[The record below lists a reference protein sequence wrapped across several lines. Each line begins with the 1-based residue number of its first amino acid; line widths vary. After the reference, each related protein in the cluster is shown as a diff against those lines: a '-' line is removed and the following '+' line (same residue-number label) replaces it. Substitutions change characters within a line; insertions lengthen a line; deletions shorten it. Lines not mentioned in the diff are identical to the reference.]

1 MLFRSKSAGSRRSR
15 GGLSI
20 RLKVASLSLVWLA
33 GLTVVSG
40 TGGYAV
46 VSMRSLEE
54 TSSAA
59 AGLSLLSEQTQ
70 SLANKLAAKERLF
83 MVAPTP
89 ERVKEIDGL
98 IEETRTTIKHLGAAA
113 HAVGAATAEADQLA
127 ALLDKIAGQF
137 TEVKSGQTKLGFADD
152 NGIRGDMETAFQALR
167 TDLNKA
173 TKSGQ
178 NPDTV
183 RVVQAFAQLNQ
194 ARAEFMLRHDGPS
207 SGAFDA
213 AAGRFTRELDKTTQ
227 LAPDIKDSLKA
238 RLAAYSSA
246 FSAYV
251 ELYTSWVKVADQT
264 SLSFDLAEPLTTAI
278 KRAAVDLDGSTTQ
291 AFTNGTQFAL
301 RLIYLIVPLTLLAGG
316 LISWQISRSIT
327 NPLGRIRATM
337 EVLSR
342 GEEAAVADTDRAD
355 EIGAMARTL
364 AVFQANQ
371 AEKARLETEQQT
383 DAEERLRRQRAFEMA
398 VRDFRSVAGELTR
411 AVTDTMAGMQNA
423 AGELLDEAGR
433 TRTQAESAS
442 AASQGASER
451 VTVVAGA
458 AEELASSIS
467 EVVNHVGRTTTIIG
481 NATEGAR
488 RTNEQVAGLAD
499 AASRVGQVVTLIR
512 SIAEQTNLLALN
524 ATIEAARAG
533 EAGKGF
539 AVVAAEVKGLS
550 DQTSRA
556 TEQIAAQITEMQ
568 TSTGEAVESIRAIAA
583 TMEEVNRATLG
594 IASAVEQQEASTN
607 EISRNVNDASG
618 NTVTVSESV
627 GHVVEAISKT
637 SDTARHVEKAATLVL
652 SQTHDLEAAIDEFLQ
667 RVAV

>member
-20 RLKVASLSLVWLA
+20 RLKVASLSLVWLT
-33 GLTVVSG
+33 GLIVVSG

-59 AGLSLLSEQTQ
+59 ANLSLLSEQTQ

-89 ERVKEIDGL
+89 ERVGEIDGL
-98 IEETRTTIKHLGAAA
+98 IEETRATIKRLGGAAGT
-113 HAVGAATAEADQLA
+113 VGAATAEADQLA

-137 TEVKSGQTKLGFADD
+137 ADVKNGQAKLGFADD
-152 NGIRGDMETAFQALR
+152 NGIRGNMETAFQALR
-167 TDLNKA
+167 TDVNKA
-173 TKSGQ
+173 SKSGQ

-183 RVVQAFAQLNQ
+183 RVIQAFAQLNQ

-213 AAGRFTRELDKTTQ
+213 AAGRFTRELDKTQ
-227 LAPDIKDSLKA
+227 LAPDIKDTLKT

-246 FSAYV
+246 FTSYV
-251 ELYTSWVKVADQT
+251 DLYTSWVKVADQT
-264 SLSFDLAEPLTTAI
+264 SLSFDLAEPLTGAI
-278 KRAAVDLDGSTTQ
+278 KRAASDLNGATTQ
-291 AFTNGTQFAL
+291 AFVRGTEFAL
-301 RLIYLIVPLTLLAGG
+301 RLIYAVVPLTLLAGG

-327 NPLGRIRATM
+327 GPLGRIRATM
-337 EVLSR
+337 DVLSR
-342 GEEAAVADTDRAD
+342 GEEATVADTDRAD

-364 AVFQANQ
+364 AVFQTNQ
-371 AEKARLETEQQT
+371 AEKARLETEQRV
-383 DAEERLRRQRAFEMA
+383 DAEERLRRQQAFETA
-398 VRDFRSVAGELTR
+398 VRDFRSVAGDLTR
-411 AVTDTMAGMQNA
+411 AVTDTMADMQSA
-423 AGELLDEAGR
+423 ANGLLDEAGR

-442 AASQGASER
+442 AASQGASEK

-467 EVVNHVGRTTTIIG
+467 EVVSHVSRTTAVIG
-481 NATEGAR
+481 GATEGAR

-556 TEQIAAQITEMQ
+556 TEQIAAQISEMQ
-568 TSTGEAVESIRAIAA
+568 ASTAEAVESIRAIAA

-618 NTVTVSESV
+618 NTVTVSEGV
-627 GHVVEAISKT
+627 GHVVEAIGKT

-652 SQTHDLEAAIDEFLQ
+652 SQTRDLEAAIDEFLQ

>member
-1 MLFRSKSAGSRRSR
+1 MLFRSKPVGSRRSR

-33 GLTVVSG
+33 GLTLVSG

-46 VSMRSLEE
+46 ISMRSLEN

-59 AGLSLLSEQTQ
+59 ANLSLLSEQTQ

-83 MVAPTP
+83 MVAPTL
-89 ERVKEIDGL
+89 ERIHEIDGL
-98 IEETRTTIKHLGAAA
+98 IDETHATMQRLGTAAT
-113 HAVGAATAEADQLA
+113 AVGAATTEAGQLA
-127 ALLDKIAGQF
+127 TLLDKIAGQF
-137 TEVKSGQTKLGFADD
+137 AEVKSGQTKLGFGDD
-152 NGIRGDMETAFQALR
+152 SGLRGDMETAFQALR
-167 TDLNKA
+167 TDVNKA
-173 TKSGQ
+173 SKSGQ

-194 ARAEFMLRHDGPS
+194 ARAEFMLRHDELS

-213 AAGRFTRELDKTTQ
+213 AAGRFTRELDKTP
-227 LAPDIKDSLKA
+227 LAAEIKDALKT
-238 RLAAYSSA
+238 RLTAYSSA

-251 ELYTSWVKVADQT
+251 DLYSSWIKVADQT

-278 KRAAVDLDGSTTQ
+278 KRAASDLSTSTTQ
-291 AFTNGTQFAL
+291 AFTKGTQFAL
-301 RLIYLIVPLTLLAGG
+301 NLIYLVVPLTLLAGG

-327 NPLGRIRATM
+327 SPLGRIRTTM
-337 EVLSR
+337 DVLSR
-342 GEEAAVADTDRAD
+342 GESATVVDTERAD

-371 AEKARLETEQQT
+371 TEKSRLETVQHA
-383 DAEERLRRQRAFEMA
+383 DAEERLHRQQAFEAA

-411 AVTDTMAGMQNA
+411 AVTDTMAGMQSA
-423 AGELLDEAGR
+423 ADELLGEAGR

-442 AASQGASER
+442 TASRGASEK
-451 VTVVAGA
+451 VTVVASA

-467 EVVNHVGRTTTIIG
+467 EVVSHVSRTTTVIG

-556 TEQIAAQITEMQ
+556 TEQIAAQISEMQ
-568 TSTGEAVESIRAIAA
+568 TSTAEAVESIRTIAT

-627 GHVVEAISKT
+627 GHVVEAIGKT
-637 SDTARHVEKAATLVL
+637 SDTARHVEQAAGLVL
-652 SQTHDLEAAIDEFLQ
+652 SQTRDLEAAIDEFLQ

>member
-1 MLFRSKSAGSRRSR
+1 MLFRSRPAGSRRSR

-33 GLTVVSG
+33 GLIVVSG

-59 AGLSLLSEQTQ
+59 TGLSLLSEQTQ

-89 ERVKEIDGL
+89 ERVAEIDGL
-98 IEETRTTIKHLGAAA
+98 IDETHDTIRRLGTAAG
-113 HAVGAATAEADQLA
+113 AVGAATAEAGQLA

-137 TEVKSGQTKLGFADD
+137 AEVKGGQVKLGFADED
-152 NGIRGDMETAFQALR
+152 GIRGDMETAFQALR
-167 TDLNKA
+167 TDVNKA
-173 TKSGQ
+173 SKSGQ

-183 RVVQAFAQLNQ
+183 RVIQAFAQLNQ

-213 AAGRFTRELDKTTQ
+213 AAGRFTRELDKTP
-227 LAPDIKDSLKA
+227 LAPEVKDALKA
-238 RLAAYSSA
+238 RLAAYSTA
-246 FSAYV
+246 FTSYV

-264 SLSFDLAEPLTTAI
+264 SLSFDLAEPLTSAI
-278 KRAAVDLDGSTTQ
+278 KRAAGDLNRSTAE
-291 AFTNGTQFAL
+291 AFTKGTEFVL
-301 RLIYLIVPLTLLAGG
+301 RLIFVVVPLTLLAGG

-327 NPLGRIRATM
+327 SPLGRIRATM
-337 EVLSR
+337 DVLSR
-342 GEEAAVADTDRAD
+342 GEAATVADTDRAD

-371 AEKARLETEQQT
+371 AEKARLESEQRSDAEARFQRQQT
-383 DAEERLRRQRAFEMA
+383 FEAA

-411 AVTDTMAGMQNA
+411 AVTDTMAGMQSA
-423 AGELLDEAGR
+423 ADELLDEAGR

-442 AASQGASER
+442 AASQGASEK

-467 EVVNHVGRTTTIIG
+467 EVVSHVSRTTTVIG
-481 NATEGAR
+481 SATEGAR
-488 RTNEQVAGLAD
+488 RTNDQVAGLAD

-556 TEQIAAQITEMQ
+556 TEQIASQISEMQ
-568 TSTGEAVESIRAIAA
+568 ASTAEAVESIRAIAA

-607 EISRNVNDASG
+607 EISRNVSDASG

-627 GHVVEAISKT
+627 GHVVEAIGKT
-637 SDTARHVEKAATLVL
+637 SDTARHVETAAALVL
-652 SQTHDLEAAIDEFLQ
+652 SQTRDLEAAIDGFLQ

>member
-1 MLFRSKSAGSRRSR
+1 MLFRSKPAGSRRSR

-33 GLTVVSG
+33 GLIVVSG

-46 VSMRSLEE
+46 VSMRTLEQ

-59 AGLSLLSEQTQ
+59 TDLSLLSEQTQ

-83 MVAPTP
+83 MVAATP
-89 ERVKEIDGL
+89 DRANEIDSL
-98 IEETRTTIKHLGAAA
+98 IGETRKTIEHLREAAG
-113 HAVGAATAEADQLA
+113 AVGAATDEAGQLGT
-127 ALLDKIAGQF
+127 LFDKISEQF
-137 TEVKSGQTKLGFADD
+137 AEVKSGQIKLGFGNDS
-152 NGIRGDMETAFQALR
+152 GILGEMEAAFQALR
-167 TDLNKA
+167 TDVNKA

-213 AAGRFTRELDKTTQ
+213 AAGRFNRELDKTQ
-227 LAPDIKDSLKA
+227 LGADTKNALKA
-238 RLAAYSSA
+238 RLAAYSAA
-246 FSAYV
+246 FSSYV
-251 ELYTSWVKVADQT
+251 DLYTSWVKVADQT
-264 SLSFDLAEPLTTAI
+264 SLSFDLAEPLTNAI
-278 KRAAVDLDGSTTQ
+278 KGAAEELNGSTTQ
-291 AFTNGTQFAL
+291 AFTNGTRFAL
-301 RLIYLIVPLTLLAGG
+301 RLIYIVGPLTLLAGG

-327 NPLGRIRATM
+327 GPLGRIRATM
-337 EVLSR
+337 DVLSR
-342 GEEAAVADTDRAD
+342 GEAATVADTDRAD

-364 AVFQANQ
+364 AVFQDNQ
-371 AEKARLETEQQT
+371 AEKARLEDEQRL
-383 DAEERLRRQRAFEMA
+383 DAEERHRRQQAFETA
-398 VRDFRSVAGELTR
+398 VRDFRSVAGELTH
-411 AVTDTMAGMQNA
+411 AVTETMASMRSA
-423 AGELLDEAGR
+423 ADGLLDEAGR
-433 TRTQAESAS
+433 SRTQAESAS
-442 AASQGASER
+442 TASRGASEK

-467 EVVNHVGRTTTIIG
+467 EVVSHVGRTTTIIG
-481 NATEGAR
+481 SATEGAR

-556 TEQIAAQITEMQ
+556 TEQIAAQISEMQ
-568 TSTGEAVESIRAIAA
+568 ASTAEAVESIRAIAA

-607 EISRNVNDASG
+607 EISRNVSEASG

-627 GHVVEAISKT
+627 GHVVEAIGKT
-637 SDTARHVEKAATLVL
+637 SETARHVETAAALVL
-652 SQTHDLEAAIDEFLQ
+652 NQTRDLEAAIDEFLE

>member
-98 IEETRTTIKHLGAAA
+98 IEETRATINHLGAVAG
-113 HAVGAATAEADQLA
+113 AVGAATTEADQLA
-127 ALLDKIAGQF
+127 ALLNKIAGQF

-167 TDLNKA
+167 TDVNKA
-173 TKSGQ
+173 SKSGQ

-183 RVVQAFAQLNQ
+183 RVIQAFAQLNQ

-213 AAGRFTRELDKTTQ
+213 AAGRFTRELDKTQ
-227 LAPDIKDSLKA
+227 LAPEVKDGLKA

-246 FSAYV
+246 FSSYV
-251 ELYTSWVKVADQT
+251 ELYTSWIKVADQT
-264 SLSFDLAEPLTTAI
+264 SLSFDLAEPLTSAI
-278 KRAAVDLDGSTTQ
+278 KRAANDLNGSTTL
-291 AFTNGTQFAL
+291 AFSKGTQFAL
-301 RLIYLIVPLTLLAGG
+301 RLIYIVVPMTLLAGG
-316 LISWQISRSIT
+316 LISWLISRSIT
-327 NPLGRIRATM
+327 SPLGRIRTTM
-337 EVLSR
+337 DVLSR
-342 GEEAAVADTDRAD
+342 GEEAIVADTDRAD

-371 AEKARLETEQQT
+371 AEKARLETEQHA
-383 DAEERLRRQRAFEMA
+383 DAQQRLHRQQAFEAA

-411 AVTDTMAGMQNA
+411 AVTDTMAGMRSA

-442 AASQGASER
+442 TASQGASER

-467 EVVNHVGRTTTIIG
+467 EVVNHVSRTTTIIG
-481 NATEGAR
+481 SATEGAR

-533 EAGKGF
+533 EAGRGF

-556 TEQIAAQITEMQ
+556 TEQIAAQISEMQ
-568 TSTGEAVESIRAIAA
+568 SSTAEAVESIRAIAA

-627 GHVVEAISKT
+627 GHVVEAIGKT
-637 SDTARHVEKAATLVL
+637 SATASHVEKAAELVL
-652 SQTHDLEAAIDEFLQ
+652 TQTRDLEEAIDEFLQ

>member
-1 MLFRSKSAGSRRSR
+1 MLFRPKPAGSRRSR

-33 GLTVVSG
+33 GLIVVSG

-46 VSMRSLEE
+46 VSMRTLEQ

-59 AGLSLLSEQTQ
+59 TDLSLLSEQTQ

-83 MVAPTP
+83 MVAATP
-89 ERVKEIDGL
+89 DRANEIDSL
-98 IEETRTTIKHLGAAA
+98 IGETRKTIEHLREAAG
-113 HAVGAATAEADQLA
+113 AVGAATDEAGQLG
-127 ALLDKIAGQF
+127 ALFDKISEQF
-137 TEVKSGQTKLGFADD
+137 AEVKSGQIKLGFGNDS
-152 NGIRGDMETAFQALR
+152 GILGEMEAAFQALR
-167 TDLNKA
+167 TDVNKA

-213 AAGRFTRELDKTTQ
+213 AAGRFNRELDKTQ
-227 LAPDIKDSLKA
+227 LGADTKNALKA
-238 RLAAYSSA
+238 RLEAYSAA
-246 FSAYV
+246 FSSYV
-251 ELYTSWVKVADQT
+251 DLYTSWVKVADQT
-264 SLSFDLAEPLTTAI
+264 SLSFDLAEPLTNAI
-278 KRAAVDLDGSTTQ
+278 KGAAEALNGSTTQ
-291 AFTNGTQFAL
+291 AFTNGTRFAL
-301 RLIYLIVPLTLLAGG
+301 RLIYIVGPLTLLAGG

-327 NPLGRIRATM
+327 GPLGRIRATM
-337 EVLSR
+337 DVLSR
-342 GEEAAVADTDRAD
+342 GEAATVGDTDRAD

-364 AVFQANQ
+364 AVFQDNQ
-371 AEKARLETEQQT
+371 AEKARLEDEQRL
-383 DAEERLRRQRAFEMA
+383 DAEERHRRQQAFETA

-411 AVTDTMAGMQNA
+411 AVTETMASMQSA
-423 AGELLDEAGR
+423 ADGLLDEAGR
-433 TRTQAESAS
+433 SRTQAESAS
-442 AASQGASER
+442 TASRGASEK

-467 EVVNHVGRTTTIIG
+467 EVVSHVGRTTTIIG
-481 NATEGAR
+481 SATEGAR

-556 TEQIAAQITEMQ
+556 TEQIAAQISEMQ
-568 TSTGEAVESIRAIAA
+568 ASTAEAVESIRAIAA

-594 IASAVEQQEASTN
+594 IASAVEQQESSTN
-607 EISRNVNDASG
+607 EISRNVSEASG

-627 GHVVEAISKT
+627 GHVVEAIGKT
-637 SDTARHVEKAATLVL
+637 SETARHVETAAALVL
-652 SQTHDLEAAIDEFLQ
+652 NQTRDLEAAIDEFLE

>member
-1 MLFRSKSAGSRRSR
+1 MLFHSKSAGPRRSR

-33 GLTVVSG
+33 GLAVVSG

-59 AGLSLLSEQTQ
+59 ADLSLLSEQTQ
-70 SLANKLAAKERLF
+70 SLANKLAARERLF

-89 ERVKEIDGL
+89 DRVGEIDSL
-98 IEETRTTIKHLGAAA
+98 IGETRDTIQRLGAAA
-113 HAVGAATAEADQLA
+113 GAVGAATAEAGQLA
-127 ALLDKIAGQF
+127 SLLDKIAGQF
-137 TEVKSGQTKLGFADD
+137 AEVKGGQAKLGFGDGS
-152 NGIRGDMETAFQALR
+152 GIHGDMETAFQALR
-167 TDLNKA
+167 TDVNKA
-173 TKSGQ
+173 SKSGQ

-194 ARAEFMLRHDGPS
+194 ARAEFMLRHDQVS

-213 AAGRFTRELDKTTQ
+213 AIGRFTRELDKTP
-227 LAPDIKDSLKA
+227 LASEVKTTLKA
-238 RLAAYSSA
+238 QLAAYSSA
-246 FSAYV
+246 FSTYV
-251 ELYTSWVKVADQT
+251 EVYTAWVKVADQT
-264 SLSFDLAEPLTTAI
+264 SLSFDLAEPLTSAI
-278 KRAAVDLDGSTTQ
+278 KRAASDLNGSTTQ
-291 AFTNGTQFAL
+291 AFTDGTAFAL
-301 RLIYLIVPLTLLAGG
+301 RLIFVIVPVTLLAGG

-327 NPLGRIRATM
+327 GPLGRIRATM

-342 GEEAAVADTDRAD
+342 GEEAVVADTDRAD

-371 AEKARLETEQQT
+371 AEKARLEAGQHA
-383 DAEERLRRQRAFEMA
+383 DAEERLTRQQAFEAA
-398 VRDFRSVAGELTR
+398 VRDFRSVAGELTG
-411 AVTDTMAGMQNA
+411 AVTDTMAGMQSA
-423 AGELLDEAGR
+423 ADDLLGEAGR

-442 AASQGASER
+442 TASKGASEK

-467 EVVNHVGRTTTIIG
+467 EVVSHVSRTTTVIG
-481 NATEGAR
+481 SATEGAR
-488 RTNEQVAGLAD
+488 RTNEQVSGLAE

-556 TEQIAAQITEMQ
+556 TEQIAAQISEMQ
-568 TSTGEAVESIRAIAA
+568 ASTAEAVDSIRAIAV

-607 EISRNVNDASG
+607 EISRNVSEASG

-627 GHVVEAISKT
+627 GHVVEAIGKT
-637 SDTARHVEKAATLVL
+637 SDTARHVEKAAELVL
-652 SQTHDLEAAIDEFLQ
+652 SQTRDLEQAIDEFLQ

>member
-1 MLFRSKSAGSRRSR
+1 MLFRSKPVGSRRSR

-46 VSMRSLEE
+46 MSMRSLE
-54 TSSAA
+54 TTSAA
-59 AGLSLLSEQTQ
+59 AADLSLLSERTQ

-89 ERVKEIDGL
+89 DRVTEIDGL
-98 IEETRTTIKHLGAAA
+98 IGETRATIQRLGEAAGV
-113 HAVGAATAEADQLA
+113 VGTATAEADQLA
-127 ALLDKIAGQF
+127 KLLDKIAGQF
-137 TEVKSGQTKLGFADD
+137 VEVKSGQVKLGFGSDS
-152 NGIRGDMETAFQALR
+152 GFSGEMETAFQALR
-167 TDLNKA
+167 SDVNKA

-194 ARAEFMLRHDGPS
+194 ARAEFMLKHDELS

-213 AAGRFTRELDKTTQ
+213 AVGRFTRELDKTP
-227 LAPDIKDSLKA
+227 LAPELKDALKA
-238 RLAAYSSA
+238 RLTAYSSA
-246 FSAYV
+246 FSSYV
-251 ELYTSWVKVADQT
+251 GLYASWIKVADQT

-278 KRAAVDLDGSTTQ
+278 QRAATDLSSSTTQ
-291 AFTNGTQFAL
+291 AFTRGTEFAL
-301 RLIYLIVPLTLLAGG
+301 GLIYIIVPMTLLAGG

-327 NPLGRIRATM
+327 GPLGRIRATM

-342 GEEAAVADTDRAD
+342 GEQASVADTDRAD

-364 AVFQANQ
+364 AVFQTNQ
-371 AEKARLETEQQT
+371 EEKARLEAGQRA
-383 DAEERLRRQRAFEMA
+383 DAQERLHRQQAFEAA
-398 VRDFRSVAGELTR
+398 VRDFRSVAGELTH
-411 AVTDTMAGMQNA
+411 AVTDTMAGMQSA

-433 TRTQAESAS
+433 TRTQAENAS
-442 AASQGASER
+442 TASQGASEK

-458 AEELASSIS
+458 TEELASSIS
-467 EVVNHVGRTTTIIG
+467 EVVSHVSRTTSVIG
-481 NATEGAR
+481 GATEGAR

-533 EAGKGF
+533 DAGRGF

-556 TEQIAAQITEMQ
+556 TEQIASQISEMQ
-568 TSTGEAVESIRAIAA
+568 ASTAEAVQSIRSIAA

-627 GHVVEAISKT
+627 GHVVEAIGKT
-637 SDTARHVEKAATLVL
+637 SDTARHVEKAAELVL
-652 SQTHDLEAAIDEFLQ
+652 SQTRDLEEAIDEFLQ

>member
-33 GLTVVSG
+33 GLVVVSG

-46 VSMRSLEE
+46 VSMRALEE

-59 AGLSLLSEQTQ
+59 TGLSLLSEQTQ

-83 MVAPTP
+83 MVAPTS
-89 ERVKEIDGL
+89 ERATEIDGL
-98 IEETRTTIKHLGAAA
+98 LGETRNTIRRLEDAAG
-113 HAVGAATAEADQLA
+113 AVGAATTEAGQLA
-127 ALLDKIAGQF
+127 ALFDKIAGQF
-137 TEVKSGQTKLGFADD
+137 AEVKSGQTKLGFGNDS
-152 NGIRGDMETAFQALR
+152 GIQGDMEAAFQALR
-167 TDLNKA
+167 TDVNKA

-213 AAGRFTRELDKTTQ
+213 AGGRFIRELDKTQ
-227 LAPDIKDSLKA
+227 LGAEAKDALKA
-238 RLAAYSSA
+238 LLAAYSNTFTS
-246 FSAYV
+246 YV
-251 ELYTSWVKVADQT
+251 DLYASWVKIADQT
-264 SLSFDLAEPLTTAI
+264 SLSFDLAEPLTSAI
-278 KRAAVDLDGSTTQ
+278 KAAASNLNASTTQ
-291 AFTNGTQFAL
+291 AFTDGTQFAL
-301 RLIYLIVPLTLLAGG
+301 RLFYLVVPLTLLAGG

-327 NPLGRIRATM
+327 APLGRIRSTM
-337 EVLSR
+337 DILSR
-342 GEEAAVADTDRAD
+342 GEAATVADTERAD

-371 AEKARLETEQQT
+371 TEKARLEDEQRA
-383 DAEERLRRQRAFEMA
+383 DAEERLRRQQAFEAA

-411 AVTDTMAGMQNA
+411 AVTDTMAGMQSA
-423 AGELLDEAGR
+423 ADGLLDEAGR

-442 AASQGASER
+442 TASRGASEK

-467 EVVNHVGRTTTIIG
+467 EVVSHVGRTTTVIG
-481 NATEGAR
+481 SATEGAR

-556 TEQIAAQITEMQ
+556 TEQIAAQISEMQ
-568 TSTGEAVESIRAIAA
+568 ASTAEAVESIRAIAA

-607 EISRNVNDASG
+607 EISRNVSEASG

-627 GHVVEAISKT
+627 GHVVEAIGRT
-637 SDTARHVEKAATLVL
+637 SDTARHVEAAAGLVL
-652 SQTHDLEAAIDEFLQ
+652 SQTRDLEAAIDEFLQ

>member
-1 MLFRSKSAGSRRSR
+1 MLFRSKASGSGRAR

-33 GLTVVSG
+33 GLAVVSG
-40 TGGYAV
+40 TAVYAV
-46 VSMRSLEE
+46 LSMRALE
-54 TSSAA
+54 TTASAA
-59 AGLSLLSEQTQ
+59 AALSLLSEQTQ

-89 ERVKEIDGL
+89 DRAQEIDGL
-98 IEETRTTIKHLGAAA
+98 MGEARDTIGRLGTAAG
-113 HAVGAATAEADQLA
+113 AVGAATAEAGQLSE
-127 ALLDKIAGQF
+127 LFDKISGQF
-137 TEVKSGQTKLGFADD
+137 AEVKDGQAKLGFGDD
-152 NGIRGDMETAFQALR
+152 GGIRGDMETAFQALR

-213 AAGRFTRELDKTTQ
+213 AAGRFVRELDKTA
-227 LAPDIKDSLKA
+227 LADDAKAALKA
-238 RLAAYSSA
+238 KLAAYSAA
-246 FSAYV
+246 FSSYV
-251 ELYTSWVKVADQT
+251 EVYAGWVKVADQT
-264 SLSFDLAEPLTTAI
+264 SLSFDLTEPLTGAV
-278 KRAAVDLDGSTTQ
+278 KRAAADLDRATAD
-291 AFTNGTQFAL
+291 AFEAGGAL
-301 RLIYLIVPLTLLAGG
+301 ALNLILAVVPLMLLSGG

-327 NPLGRIRATM
+327 GPLGRIRATM
-337 EVLSR
+337 DVLSR
-342 GEEAAVADTDRAD
+342 GEAATVADTDRAD

-364 AVFQANQ
+364 AVFQDNQ
-371 AEKARLETEQQT
+371 RQKARLEAEQRA
-383 DAEERLRRQRAFEMA
+383 DAEARLGRQEAFEAA
-398 VRDFRSVAGELTR
+398 VRDFRAVAGRLTR
-411 AVTDTMAGMQNA
+411 AVTDTMAGMRSA
-423 AGELLDEAGR
+423 ADELQGEAGR
-433 TRTQAESAS
+433 ARTQAESAS
-442 AASQGASER
+442 TASRGASEK

-458 AEELASSIS
+458 AEELASSIG
-467 EVVNHVGRTTTIIG
+467 EVVSHVGRTTTVIG
-481 NATEGAR
+481 DATEGAR
-488 RTNEQVAGLAD
+488 RTNQQVAGLAD

-533 EAGKGF
+533 EAGRGF
-539 AVVAAEVKGLS
+539 AVVAAEVKQLA

-556 TEQIAAQITEMQ
+556 TQEIAAQIAEMQ
-568 TSTGEAVESIRAIAA
+568 TSTASAVDSIRAIAA

-607 EISRNVNDASG
+607 EISRNVSDASD
-618 NTVTVSESV
+618 NTVTVSDNV
-627 GHVVEAISKT
+627 GRVAEAIGKT
-637 SDTARHVEKAATLVL
+637 SDTARHVETAAALVL
-652 SQTHDLEAAIDEFLQ
+652 DQTRDLEATIDDFLK

>member
-1 MLFRSKSAGSRRSR
+1 MLFRSRSTGSRRSR
-15 GGLSI
+15 SGLSI

-33 GLTVVSG
+33 GLALVSG

-46 VSMRSLEE
+46 ISMRSLED

-59 AGLSLLSEQTQ
+59 ADLSLLSEQTQ

-83 MVAPTP
+83 MVAPTAD
-89 ERVKEIDGL
+89 RAKEIDGL
-98 IEETRTTIKHLGAAA
+98 INETHGTIERLGTAAA
-113 HAVGAATAEADQLA
+113 AVGAATAEAGQLA
-127 ALLDKIAGQF
+127 GLLDKIAGQF
-137 TEVKSGQTKLGFADD
+137 TELKAGQTKLGFGDD
-152 NGIRGDMETAFQALR
+152 SGIRGDMETAFQALR
-167 TDLNKA
+167 TDINKA
-173 TKSGQ
+173 SKSGQ

-183 RVVQAFAQLNQ
+183 RVIQAFAQLNQ
-194 ARAEFMLRHDGPS
+194 ARAEFMLRHDELS

-213 AAGRFTRELDKTTQ
+213 ATGRFTRELDKTQ
-227 LAPDIKDSLKA
+227 LAPEVKDALKA
-238 RLAAYSSA
+238 KLTAYSSA
-246 FSAYV
+246 FSSFV
-251 ELYTSWVKVADQT
+251 QLYASWVKVADQT
-264 SLSFDLAEPLTTAI
+264 SLSFDLAEPLTSAI
-278 KRAAVDLDGSTTQ
+278 KQAASDLKATATQ
-291 AFTNGTQFAL
+291 AFVNGTEFAL
-301 RLIYLIVPLTLLAGG
+301 RLIYAIVPLTLLAGS

-327 NPLGRIRATM
+327 GPLGRIRSTM
-337 EVLSR
+337 DVLSR
-342 GEEAAVADTDRAD
+342 GEEAVVADTDRAD

-371 AEKARLETEQQT
+371 TEKSRLEMEQSA
-383 DAEERLRRQRAFEMA
+383 DAEQRLHRQQAFEAA

-411 AVTDTMAGMQNA
+411 AVTETMAGMQGA
-423 AGELLDEAGR
+423 AGELLSEAGK

-442 AASQGASER
+442 SASQGASEK

-467 EVVNHVGRTTTIIG
+467 EVVSHVGRTTTIIG
-481 NATEGAR
+481 SATEGAR

-556 TEQIAAQITEMQ
+556 TEQIAAQISEMQ
-568 TSTGEAVESIRAIAA
+568 TSTAEAVESIRAIAA
-583 TMEEVNRATLG
+583 TMEDVNRATLG

-607 EISRNVNDASG
+607 EISRNVNNASG
-618 NTVTVSESV
+618 NTLTVSESV
-627 GHVVEAISKT
+627 GHVVEAIGKT
-637 SDTARHVEKAATLVL
+637 SDTAHHVEKAAALVL
-652 SQTHDLEAAIDEFLQ
+652 SQTRDLEEAIEEFLQ

>member
-1 MLFRSKSAGSRRSR
+1 MLFRSRPTGQRRSR

-33 GLTVVSG
+33 GLVVVSG

-46 VSMRSLEE
+46 VSMRSLEA

-59 AGLSLLSEQTQ
+59 ANLSLLSEQTQ

-83 MVAPTP
+83 MVAPTAD
-89 ERVKEIDGL
+89 RVKEIDGL
-98 IEETRTTIKHLGAAA
+98 MDETRGTIQHLGEAAA
-113 HAVGAATAEADQLA
+113 AIGAATTEANNLA
-127 ALLDKIAGQF
+127 ALFDKITGQF
-137 TEVKSGQTKLGFADD
+137 SDVKNGQVKLGFGDD
-152 NGIRGDMETAFQALR
+152 NGLRGDLEAAFQALR
-167 TDLNKA
+167 TDVNKA
-173 TKSGQ
+173 SKSGQ
-178 NPDTV
+178 SPDTV

-194 ARAEFMLRHDGPS
+194 ARAEFMLRHDELS

-213 AAGRFTRELDKTTQ
+213 AAGRFNRELDKTP
-227 LAPDIKDSLKA
+227 LAQEVKDALKA
-238 RLAAYSSA
+238 KLTAYSSA

-251 ELYTSWVKVADQT
+251 QLYTSWIKVADQT
-264 SLSFDLAEPLTTAI
+264 SFSFDLAEPLTNAI
-278 KRAAVDLDGSTTQ
+278 KAAASDLKGTTTQ
-291 AFTNGTQFAL
+291 AFANGTRFAL
-301 RLIYLIVPLTLLAGG
+301 SLIYAIVPLTLLAGG

-327 NPLGRIRATM
+327 TPLGRIRSTM
-337 EVLSR
+337 EILSR
-342 GEEAAVADTDRAD
+342 GEDATVVDTERAD

-371 AEKARLETEQQT
+371 AEKARLETEQSA
-383 DAEERLRRQRAFEMA
+383 DAQQRLHRQQAFESA

-411 AVTDTMAGMQNA
+411 AVTDTMAGMQTA
-423 AGELLDEAGR
+423 AGELLTEADR
-433 TRTQAESAS
+433 TRIQAESAS
-442 AASQGASER
+442 NASQGASEK

-467 EVVNHVGRTTTIIG
+467 EVVNHVSRTTGIIG

-488 RTNEQVAGLAD
+488 RTNEQVAGLAE

-533 EAGKGF
+533 DAGRGF

-550 DQTSRA
+550 EQTSRA

-568 TSTGEAVESIRAIAA
+568 TSTAEAVESIRSIAA

-627 GHVVEAISKT
+627 GHVVEAIGKT
-637 SDTARHVEKAATLVL
+637 SDTAHHVEQAAGLVL
-652 SQTHDLEAAIDEFLQ
+652 DQTRDLEEAIDEFLQ

>member
-1 MLFRSKSAGSRRSR
+1 MLFRSKASGSRRAR

-33 GLTVVSG
+33 GLAVVSG

-46 VSMRSLEE
+46 LSMRALEN
-54 TSSAA
+54 TASAA
-59 AGLSLLSEQTQ
+59 ATLSLLSEQTQ
-70 SLANKLAAKERLF
+70 SLANKLAAEERLF

-89 ERVKEIDGL
+89 DRAREIDGL
-98 IEETRTTIKHLGAAA
+98 MGEARDTIGRLGTAAG
-113 HAVGAATAEADQLA
+113 AVGAATAEAGQLA
-127 ALLDKIAGQF
+127 ELFDKISGQF
-137 TEVKSGQTKLGFADD
+137 GEVKDGQTKLGFGDD
-152 NGIRGDMETAFQALR
+152 SGIRGDMETAFQALR

-213 AAGRFTRELDKTTQ
+213 AAGRFARELDKTA
-227 LAPDIKDSLKA
+227 LADDAKTALKA
-238 RLAAYSSA
+238 KLAAYSAA
-246 FSAYV
+246 FSSYV
-251 ELYTSWVKVADQT
+251 EVYADWVKVADQT
-264 SLSFDLAEPLTTAI
+264 SLSFDLAEPLTGAV
-278 KRAAVDLDGSTTQ
+278 KGAAADLDRATAD
-291 AFTNGTQFAL
+291 AFEAGGAFAL
-301 RLIYLIVPLTLLAGG
+301 RLIFVVVPLTLLAGG

-327 NPLGRIRATM
+327 GPLGRIRATM
-337 EVLSR
+337 DVLSR
-342 GEEAAVADTDRAD
+342 GEAATVADTDRAD

-364 AVFQANQ
+364 AVFQDNQ
-371 AEKARLETEQQT
+371 AQKARLEAEQRA
-383 DAEERLRRQRAFEMA
+383 DAEARLGRQEAFEAA
-398 VRDFRSVAGELTR
+398 VRDFRAVAGRLTR
-411 AVTDTMAGMQNA
+411 AVTDTMAGMRSA
-423 AGELLDEAGR
+423 ADELQGEAGR
-433 TRTQAESAS
+433 ARTQAESAS
-442 AASQGASER
+442 AASRGASEK

-458 AEELASSIS
+458 AEELASSIG
-467 EVVNHVGRTTTIIG
+467 EVVSHVGRTTTVIG
-481 NATEGAR
+481 DATEGAR

-533 EAGKGF
+533 EAGRGF
-539 AVVAAEVKGLS
+539 AVVAAEVKQLA

-556 TEQIAAQITEMQ
+556 TQEIASQIAEMQ
-568 TSTGEAVESIRAIAA
+568 TSTASAVDSIRAIAA

-607 EISRNVNDASG
+607 EISRNVSDASD
-618 NTVTVSESV
+618 NTVTVSDNV
-627 GHVVEAISKT
+627 GRVAEAIGKT
-637 SDTARHVEKAATLVL
+637 SDTARHVETAAALVL
-652 SQTHDLEAAIDEFLQ
+652 DQTRDLEATIDDFLK

>member
-1 MLFRSKSAGSRRSR
+1 MLFRSKPVDSRRSR

-33 GLTVVSG
+33 GLAVVSG

-46 VSMRSLEE
+46 MSMRSLEE
-54 TSSAA
+54 TSTAA

-83 MVAPTP
+83 MVAPTLD
-89 ERVKEIDGL
+89 RVSEIDGL
-98 IEETRTTIKHLGAAA
+98 IKDTRETIQNLGAAA
-113 HAVGAATAEADQLA
+113 GAVGTATTEAGQIA
-127 ALLDKIAGQF
+127 ALFDKISGQF
-137 TEVKSGQTKLGFADD
+137 AEVKSGQVKLGFGSDS
-152 NGIRGDMETAFQALR
+152 GISGEMEAAFQALR
-167 TDLNKA
+167 SDVNRA

-178 NPDTV
+178 NTDTV
-183 RVVQAFAQLNQ
+183 RIVQAFAQLNQ
-194 ARAEFMLRHDGPS
+194 SRAEFMLKHDELS

-213 AAGRFTRELDKTTQ
+213 AVGRFTRELDKTP
-227 LAPDIKDSLKA
+227 LSPEVKDTLKT

-246 FSAYV
+246 FSSYV
-251 ELYTSWVKVADQT
+251 EVYASWVKVADQT

-278 KRAAVDLDGSTTQ
+278 KRAATDLNGSTTQ
-291 AFTNGTQFAL
+291 AFTKGTEFIL
-301 RLIYLIVPLTLLAGG
+301 RLIYAVVPLTLLAGG

-327 NPLGRIRATM
+327 NPARSHSRHHGCSVARRGSNRRRYRPYRRDRRHGPYTGGLPDKSDGKGPPRSRAASRRPRATSPPTN
-337 EVLSR
+337 LR
-342 GEEAAVADTDRAD
+342 GR
-355 EIGAMARTL
+355 G
-364 AVFQANQ
+364 
-371 AEKARLETEQQT
+371 ARLPLCGRRT
-383 DAEERLRRQRAFEMA
+383 DSRRHRYHGRHAECRRRTVGRGQPHPDTGGERFYRFAGGIGKGDRRRWCRRGARIVDQR
-398 VRDFRSVAGELTR
+398 SGP
-411 AVTDTMAGMQNA
+411 
-423 AGELLDEAGR
+423 
-433 TRTQAESAS
+433 SH
-442 AASQGASER
+442 
-451 VTVVAGA
+451 
-458 AEELASSIS
+458 
-467 EVVNHVGRTTTIIG
+467 VNRTTTVIG
-481 NATEGAR
+481 SATEGAR

-556 TEQIAAQITEMQ
+556 TEQIAAQISEMQ
-568 TSTGEAVESIRAIAA
+568 ASTAEAVDSIRAIAT
-583 TMEEVNRATLG
+583 TMEEVNHATLG

-627 GHVVEAISKT
+627 GHVVEAIGKT
-637 SDTARHVEKAATLVL
+637 SDTARHVEKAAELVL
-652 SQTHDLEAAIDEFLQ
+652 SQTRDLEEAIDEFLQ

>member
-1 MLFRSKSAGSRRSR
+1 MLFRSKPAGSRRSR

-20 RLKVASLSLVWLA
+20 RLKVASLSLVWLT
-33 GLTVVSG
+33 GLIVVSG

-46 VSMRSLEE
+46 VSMRALEQ

-59 AGLSLLSEQTQ
+59 TGLSLLSEQTQ

-89 ERVKEIDGL
+89 DRANEIDGL
-98 IEETRTTIKHLGAAA
+98 IGETRKTIEHLREAAG
-113 HAVGAATAEADQLA
+113 AVGAATDEADQLGT
-127 ALLDKIAGQF
+127 LFDKISEQF
-137 TEVKSGQTKLGFADD
+137 AEVKSGQIKLGFGNDS
-152 NGIRGDMETAFQALR
+152 GILGDMETAFQALR
-167 TDLNKA
+167 TDVNKA

-213 AAGRFTRELDKTTQ
+213 AGGRFVRELGKTQ
-227 LAPDIKDSLKA
+227 LGAETKDALKA
-238 RLAAYSSA
+238 RLAAYSAA
-246 FSAYV
+246 FSSYV
-251 ELYTSWVKVADQT
+251 DLYASWVKVADQT
-264 SLSFDLAEPLTTAI
+264 SLSFDLAEPLTNAI
-278 KRAAVDLDGSTTQ
+278 KSAAGELNGSTTQ
-291 AFTNGTQFAL
+291 AFTDGTQFAL
-301 RLIYLIVPLTLLAGG
+301 RLIYIVVPLTLLAGG

-327 NPLGRIRATM
+327 GPLGRIRATM
-337 EVLSR
+337 DVLSR
-342 GEEAAVADTDRAD
+342 GEAATVEDTDRAD

-364 AVFQANQ
+364 AVFRDNQ
-371 AEKARLETEQQT
+371 VEKARLEGEQRL
-383 DAEERLRRQRAFEMA
+383 DAEERLRRQQTFESA
-398 VRDFRSVAGELTR
+398 VRDFRSVAGELTQ
-411 AVTDTMAGMQNA
+411 AVTETMAGMRSA
-423 AGELLDEAGR
+423 ADGLLDEAGR

-442 AASQGASER
+442 TASRGASEK

-467 EVVNHVGRTTTIIG
+467 EVVSHVGRTTTVIG
-481 NATEGAR
+481 SATEGAR

-556 TEQIAAQITEMQ
+556 TEQIAAQIAEMQ
-568 TSTGEAVESIRAIAA
+568 ASTAEAVESIRAIAA
-583 TMEEVNRATLG
+583 TMEEVNRTTLG

-607 EISRNVNDASG
+607 EISRNVSEASG

-627 GHVVEAISKT
+627 GHVVEAIGRT
-637 SDTARHVEKAATLVL
+637 SDTARHVETAAALVL
-652 SQTHDLEAAIDEFLQ
+652 NQTRDLEAAIDEFLE